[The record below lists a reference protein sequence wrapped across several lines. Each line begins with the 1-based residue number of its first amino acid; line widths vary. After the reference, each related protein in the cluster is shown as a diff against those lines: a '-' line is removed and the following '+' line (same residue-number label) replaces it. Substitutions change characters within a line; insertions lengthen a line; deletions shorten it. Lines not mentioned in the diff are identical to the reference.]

1 MKQTHLTFS
10 CMVHLIDE
18 KFTIVARKLTMFAK
32 GIQTNFTFRNGN
44 LQKGNMIVRHMNL
57 LVLFEH

>member
-1 MKQTHLTFS
+1 
-10 CMVHLIDE
+10 MVHLIDE

-32 GIQTNFTFRNGN
+32 GIQTDFTFQNGN